1 MWDIELPEVGQ
12 EYLASWTGTIK
23 DIPDLYEWINMYWFY
38 TQLSWYFQ
46 LCTNLEELMKQ
57 I

>member
-38 TQLSWYFQ
+38 TQLSWYLQ